1 MVEVS
6 NKNLALASIGVGV
19 AGLFISI
26 ATGGGIYSLIV
37 GALAGLGAIGAAI
50 FVKMGYLVV
59 PMITQRTKTVVL
71 TDTGYEIPPTQDV
84 IIKRAQSG
92 VYYASAF
99 LGMKIYQSALEKEE
113 GEMVAYIKQFEM
125 AMTQFKKVVKISY
138 TMHAVDISNDRK
150 KLETQK
156 AEAQLKLQKEREKS
170 EPDVLRI
177 NQFERQIAYFEG
189 MVNQLSKGLRP
200 MKVVLYAMVTDT
212 GITKDEA
219 TARVKNAADKL
230 GTLLSNSFNCESDLL
245 AGDEMLKAFEWE
257 KFLPTTIEELEDQ
270 TESEKAGNM

>member
-6 NKNLALASIGVGV
+6 NKNLALASIGIGVVGV
-19 AGLFISI
+19 LASIS
-26 ATGGGIYSLIV
+26 TGGSMFSLIG
-37 GALAGLGAIGAAI
+37 GALAGLGAVGAAVFI
-50 FVKMGYLVV
+50 KMGYLVV
-59 PMITQRTKTVVL
+59 PMITQKTKTVVL
-71 TDTGYEIPPTQDV
+71 MDTGYEIPPSQDV
-84 IIKRAQSG
+84 ILKKAQSG

-113 GEMVAYIKQFEM
+113 AEMITYNKQFEM

-138 TMHAVDISNDRK
+138 AMHAVDITNDRK

-156 AEAQLKLQKEREKS
+156 AEAQLRLQKEREKS

-189 MVNQLSKGLRP
+189 MINQLGKGLRP
-200 MKVVLYAMVTDT
+200 MKVVLYAMVTDI

-219 TARVKNAADKL
+219 TAKVKNAADKL
-230 GTLLSNSFNCESDLL
+230 GTLLSNSFNCETDLL
-245 AGDEMLKAFEWE
+245 TGDEMLKAFEWE

-270 TESEKAGNM
+270 TESEKTGSM